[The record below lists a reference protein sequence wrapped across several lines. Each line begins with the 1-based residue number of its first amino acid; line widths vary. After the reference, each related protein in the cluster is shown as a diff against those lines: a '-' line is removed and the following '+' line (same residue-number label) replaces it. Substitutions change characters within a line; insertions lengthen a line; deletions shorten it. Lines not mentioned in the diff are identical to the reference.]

1 MIEKIEI
8 KNYYCHPIA
17 FIPPQVTSVKSWTED
32 EKKFL
37 LEYAIALNSKA
48 GIKELFLVN
57 DFAIDLTEFSERY
70 NMKIFSIISA
80 ENLIEIP
87 SSLLVGNNLIV
98 EIKNIEEIAESFLS
112 QIVDLSA
119 KLNLPLL
126 LHFGRD
132 LKSLGKIEQKY
143 HKPPERFIEDFGFLD
158 RKCYL
163 LGCNYLDK
171 DAISLLSNYNV
182 KFIFTPLSDAEQG
195 RGFLNF
201 KLYENLDCFLGSEI
215 MQNIDII
222 KEANFLRL
230 ENNNLLC
237 SNSLIRFSNFAKLID
252 NSCNLSESEA
262 KELLASEIAK
272 KVENFEDLST
282 KFSKLLAQKG
292 QKN

>member
-1 MIEKIEI
+1 MIENIKI
-8 KNYYCHPIA
+8 KNYYCDPNT
-17 FIPPQVTSVKSWTED
+17 FIPACVSSDEDWEED
-32 EKKFL
+32 EKRLL

-48 GIKELFLVN
+48 GVKELFLVN
-57 DFAIDLTEFSERY
+57 DFAMDLTDFSKKY
-70 NMKIFSIISA
+70 DIKIFSIISA
-80 ENLIEIP
+80 ENFLTLP
-87 SSLLVGNNLIV
+87 SSFLVGNNLV
-98 EIKNIEEIAESFLS
+98 IELKCLEEYNENFLS

-158 RKCYL
+158 RECYL

-182 KFIFTPLSDAEQG
+182 KFILTPLSDAEQG

-215 MQNIDII
+215 MQKIDII

-237 SNSLIRFSNFAKLID
+237 SNSIIQFSNFAKLID
-252 NSCNLSESEA
+252 NSCNLSESVA
-262 KELLASEIAK
+262 KELLGLKITK
-272 KVENFEDLST
+272 KVENFEDLSI